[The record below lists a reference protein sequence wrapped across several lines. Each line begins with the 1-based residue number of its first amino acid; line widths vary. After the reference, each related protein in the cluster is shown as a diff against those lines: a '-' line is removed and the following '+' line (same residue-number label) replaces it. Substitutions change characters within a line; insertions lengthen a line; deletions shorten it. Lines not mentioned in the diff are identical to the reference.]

1 MTEPEKMPSFAD
13 LEHDVRNVAAA
24 IQSAIDVIRS
34 DANLSDDS
42 KDMIAVLDRQLELLV
57 KRVGVF
63 CSPPVSSDSEPNHE
77 KLDTIQR
84 EGNPSKFRCL
94 DVLIVDDTRM
104 VTYALQKL
112 LERMGPCVRT
122 ASSGA
127 AALESIL
134 EQMPDLVFSDIGMK
148 GMDGYELARQIRS
161 VPRRRDVHLVALT
174 GHSSLETKQ
183 NAIEAGFD
191 ECHEKPIDSAT
202 LLTILR
208 HLVFANEPVEK
219 RLSLNG

>member
-63 CSPPVSSDSEPNHE
+63 CSQPVSSDLVLHHKE
-77 KLDTIQR
+77 LDIPLHV
-84 EGNPSKFRCL
+84 GNPPELRNL

-127 AALESIL
+127 PALESIL

-161 VPRRRDVHLVALT
+161 VPRGRDVHLVALT

-202 LLTILR
+202 LLTILH
-208 HLVFANEPVEK
+208 HLVFANEPVET

>member
-1 MTEPEKMPSFAD
+1 MTEPEKMPSLAD

-24 IQSAIDVIRS
+24 IQSAVDVIRS
-34 DANLSDDS
+34 DTNLSSDS

-63 CSPPVSSDSEPNHE
+63 CSQPVSSDSELNHE
-77 KLDTIQR
+77 ELDIILQ
-84 EGNPSKFRCL
+84 EGIPSELRNL
-94 DVLIVDDTRM
+94 DVLIVDDTRL

-122 ASSGA
+122 ASSGVS
-127 AALESIL
+127 ALESIL
-134 EQMPDLVFSDIGMK
+134 EKMPDLVFSDIGMK

-161 VPRRRDVHLVALT
+161 VPRGRDVYLIALT
-174 GHSSLETKQ
+174 GHSSLATKRH
-183 NAIEAGFD
+183 AIDAGFD
-191 ECHEKPIDSAT
+191 ECHEKPIASAA

-208 HLVFANEPVEK
+208 HLVIPNDPVET
-219 RLSLNG
+219 R